1 MGVFQNVGHF
11 IHGIAQSRV
20 HAFIAHVWRAALP
33 CCARAK
39 SETAVAFTLPESYNS
54 QLNTK

>member
-39 SETAVAFTLPESYNS
+39 SETAVAFTLPESNNS
-54 QLNTK
+54 